1 LQELSKQAEQG
12 PGSMQTAAGQAC
24 QKRSAAGSRDDVT
37 IMVDGSSNA
46 AAAATATAATAA
58 PAAPAVRSKPRTYYV
73 DWLRVFL
80 TRE

>member
-1 LQELSKQAEQG
+1 
-12 PGSMQTAAGQAC
+12 MQAC

-37 IMVDGSSNA
+37 IMVDSSAAAGAPA
-46 AAAATATAATAA
+46 AAAAAAAA
-58 PAAPAVRSKPRTYYV
+58 AGSPAAPRSKPRTYYV

>member
-1 LQELSKQAEQG
+1 
-12 PGSMQTAAGQAC
+12 MQAC

-37 IMVDGSSNA
+37 IMVDSSAAAGAPA
-46 AAAATATAATAA
+46 AAAAAAGA
-58 PAAPAVRSKPRTYYV
+58 PAAVRSKPRTYYV